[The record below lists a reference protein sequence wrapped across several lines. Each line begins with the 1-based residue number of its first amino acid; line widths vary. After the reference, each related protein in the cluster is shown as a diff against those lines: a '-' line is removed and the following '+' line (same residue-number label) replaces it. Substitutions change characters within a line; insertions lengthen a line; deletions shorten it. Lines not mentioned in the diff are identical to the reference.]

1 MTMQIQ
7 HKERMRD
14 MKKTVQWVL
23 LLAILLLALLPCA
36 LADEENVLVLPKDL
50 KVIDEEAFYGDTS
63 ISKVIVPEGVTT
75 IGKKAFAESSLIVI
89 ELPDTLTTVAED
101 AFYYTVPISCIGI
114 LSSSIMKR
122 LSRKPMW
129 K

>member
-1 MTMQIQ
+1 
-7 HKERMRD
+7 

-75 IGKKAFAESSLIVI
+75 IGKKAFAESSLKVI

-114 LSSSIMKR
+114 LSSSIMKQ